1 MREIAEHFNVKLNSA
16 VYFMRHHGIQRRTK
30 IEARKVAFLRQPSSF
45 FLKKHLS
52 ASEVKLKLIGTVLYW
67 CEGYRTE
74 KSHGID
80 FANSDPAAI
89 RLFSQFLRII
99 CGVNPKRLKGYLYCY
114 SNQHPEKLITY
125 WSRVSGIPKNQFT
138 RPYIRHDFKM
148 DKIGKM
154 PYGLVH
160 IRYHD
165 IKLLEVV
172 LGWIQ
177 ELK

>member
-1 MREIAEHFNVKLNSA
+1 MREIAKHFSVSLNSA
-16 VYFMRHHGIQRRTK
+16 VYFMRHHDIQRRTK
-30 IEARKVAFLRQPSSF
+30 IDARKLAFLRQPQSF
-45 FLKKHLS
+45 NLKQNLTV
-52 ASEVKLKLIGTVLYW
+52 AEQRLKLIGTVLYW

-80 FANSDPAAI
+80 FANSDPAAV
-89 RLFSQFLRII
+89 RLFSDFLRII
-99 CGVNPKRLKGYLYCY
+99 CGVDPKRLKGYLYCY
-114 SNQHPEKLITY
+114 SNQRPEKLLTY
-125 WSRVSGIPKNQFT
+125 WSEVSGIPKSQFT

-165 IKLLEVV
+165 IKLLAVIME
-172 LGWIQ
+172 WIR